1 MDEKGRALSETV
13 WTRLDRKAGA
23 ITEFTVRQLRHR
35 ISTWVVLSVGVLV
48 MALLLAFYVDAIRE
62 TDEPY
67 DDDGDSVDWDKDG
80 YPRGQEDK
88 FGTSDWDGTEYPGSG
103 YYEADGDIDWNDEAR
118 FHSGNHTWHGE
129 GYFEADWLDTDYS
142 GGRWS
147 GIIDWEDVEAC
158 PEGQV
163 TEDWWPEWGEAC
175 IYEDGSYFVSGRFK
189 ASGSV
194 NVPDN
199 LRMEWGHMT
208 DEYYVEPDPASMYI
222 DEDGI
227 LWDGRD
233 VSEIGTEIDDDGDCL
248 LLMNDDN
255 NNGIPCDVIWILDA
269 DGDEIIDIRADFN
282 VNEDPAEGEYVGES
296 SHRTFIIGTGK
307 MAFVMLLGIF
317 IPLFLALGLVRDETE
332 NGTLHYL
339 LSKPIH
345 RAEFI
350 LYRLLGYL
358 LLTGTYILV
367 LVLLMALI
375 TSLIGPG
382 ESLIRLS
389 DFPVWLGIGLATI
402 LVLAA
407 YGAMYNTL
415 GLIFP
420 KYGVYMC
427 IILGVWEF
435 IMGIFTM
442 TMPSATVPMLSVSH
456 WALQMID
463 AIVLIAWPDT
473 LQYSQMA
480 DAFGFDSPLPFFWQP
495 PVHTLETQSPVVALL
510 VSIAVLLVITLGMIG
525 IGQSSFKNR
534 EIM

>member
-1 MDEKGRALSETV
+1 MES
-13 WTRLDRKAGA
+13 
-23 ITEFTVRQLRHR
+23 
-35 ISTWVVLSVGVLV
+35 
-48 MALLLAFYVDAIRE
+48 
-62 TDEPY
+62 
-67 DDDGDSVDWDKDG
+67 
-80 YPRGQEDK
+80 
-88 FGTSDWDGTEYPGSG
+88 
-103 YYEADGDIDWNDEAR
+103 
-118 FHSGNHTWHGE
+118 
-129 GYFEADWLDTDYS
+129 
-142 GGRWS
+142 
-147 GIIDWEDVEAC
+147 C

-163 TEDWWPEWGEAC
+163 SEDWWQEWGEAC

-199 LRMEWGHMT
+199 LYMEWGHMT

-233 VSEIGTEIDDDGDCL
+233 VSEIGNEIDDDGDCL
-248 LLMNDDN
+248 LVMDDSN
-255 NNGIPCDVIWILDA
+255 GNGIPCDVVWILDA
-269 DGDEIIDIRADFN
+269 DGDEIVDIRADFN

-358 LLTGTYILV
+358 LLAGTYILV

-389 DFPVWLGIGLATI
+389 DFPVWL
-402 LVLAA
+402 
-407 YGAMYNTL
+407 
-415 GLIFP
+415 
-420 KYGVYMC
+420 
-427 IILGVWEF
+427 E
-435 IMGIFTM
+435 
-442 TMPSATVPMLSVSH
+442 SA
-456 WALQMID
+456 
-463 AIVLIAWPDT
+463 
-473 LQYSQMA
+473 
-480 DAFGFDSPLPFFWQP
+480 
-495 PVHTLETQSPVVALL
+495 
-510 VSIAVLLVITLGMIG
+510 
-525 IGQSSFKNR
+525 
-534 EIM
+534 

>member
-1 MDEKGRALSETV
+1 MDEKGWALSETV

-48 MALLLAFYVDAIRE
+48 MALLLAFYIDGIRGGF
-62 TDEPY
+62 EPY
-67 DDDGDSVDWDKDG
+67 DNDGDSEDWDKDG

-142 GGRWS
+142 GSRWS
-147 GIIDWEDVEAC
+147 GIVDWGDVEPC
-158 PEGQV
+158 PEGQIFD
-163 TEDWWPEWGEAC
+163 EWWPNWGEAC
-175 IYEDGSYFVSGRFK
+175 TYDDGSYFVSGKFK

-194 NVPDN
+194 NVPEN
-199 LRMEWGHMT
+199 YYMEWGHIT

-255 NNGIPCDVIWILDA
+255 NNGIPCDVIWVLDA
-269 DGDEIIDIRADFN
+269 DGDEIIDIRADYN
-282 VNEDPAEGEYVGES
+282 VNEDPAESEYVGES

-317 IPLFLALGLVRDETE
+317 LPLFLALGLVRDETE

-389 DFPVWLGIGLATI
+389 DFPVWLGIGLATV

-407 YGAMYNTL
+407 YGALYNTL
-415 GLIFP
+415 GMVFP

-427 IILGVWEF
+427 IVIGVWEF
-435 IMGIFTM
+435 IMGMFTM
-442 TMPSATVPMLSVSH
+442 TLPSATVPMLSISH

-463 AIVLIAWPDT
+463 AIVLIAWPNT

-480 DAFGFDSPLPFFWQP
+480 EAFGFDSPLPFFWQP

-510 VSIAVLLVITLGMIG
+510 VSVVVLVVVTLGMMV